1 MEKYEKMKICINQCE
16 NRALDLILSAYEFPG
31 DSGAS
36 EKHFIFLMF
45 GQLFRFLDR
54 LLDTRDDAKT

>member
-1 MEKYEKMKICINQCE
+1 MN
-16 NRALDLILSAYEFPG
+16 LIISAYEFSS

-36 EKHFIFLMF
+36 EKHFIFLIID
-45 GQLFRFLDR
+45 QLFWFLDR